1 MKDVEKFEKFEDLK
15 KSEKNT
21 SQITERTQEMV
32 DEFIQ
37 LLVKNSGDEKNP
49 PRLVKA

>member
-21 SQITERTQEMV
+21 PKISEKTQEMI

-37 LLVKNSGDEKNP
+37 LLVKNSRDEKNP

>member
-15 KSEKNT
+15 NLKNTPQISEK
-21 SQITERTQEMV
+21 TQEMI

-37 LLVKNSGDEKNP
+37 LLVKNSRDEKNP